1 MSYKDLIND
10 YKFVVLDS
18 NLHPYENIDGLHIRT
33 ELHEEYNQ
41 LTLEEKLFLLNADI
55 EILNQVNEVYKRMSK
70 VYIFKN
76 TTKSTKQWWW
86 WHLEK
91 IVRGELLV
99 EFDIQTKIIVK
110 NDISK

>member
-1 MSYKDLIND
+1 LSYKDLIND

-18 NLHPYENIDGLHIRT
+18 NLHPYENINGLHIRT

-41 LTLEEKLFLLNADI
+41 STLEEKLLLLNADV
-55 EILNQVNEVYKRMSK
+55 EVLNQVNEVYKRTSK

-86 WHLEK
+86 HFEK

-99 EFDIQTKIIVK
+99 EFNIQTKIIVK
-110 NDISK
+110 NDILK